1 MDEQILRC
9 FDESFQRCCAEPRF
23 LDIFYDAFLAS
34 SPKVREKFAR
44 TDFVRQKRALRAS
57 LYLILL
63 AAQDEP
69 DGPSKYLRDLAH
81 SHGATRL
88 NVGAELYD
96 LWLDSLL
103 AAVKQCDPRFDA
115 AVEDA
120 WEQVMMVG
128 IRYLCTHYND

>member
-1 MDEQILRC
+1 MEERILKC
-9 FDESFQRCCAEPRF
+9 FDESFQRCCAQPRF
-23 LDIFYDAFLAS
+23 LDIFYDRFLAS
-34 SPKVREKFAR
+34 SSK
-44 TDFVRQKRALRAS
+44 VRQKRALRAS

-63 AAQDEP
+63 AAQDER

-81 SHGATRL
+81 SHGAGRL

-103 AAVKQCDPRFDA
+103 SAVKECDPRFDA
-115 AVEDA
+115 TVEDA